1 VADWPNPG
9 WEKVYPSTL
18 RPQGH
23 DIIRTWA
30 FYTIMRCYAL
40 TGEKPFDELVIN
52 GMVFGEDGHKMSKSL
67 GNVIAPEEVITEYG
81 ADALRLWS
89 ANSVPGSDVPF
100 GWKDIK
106 HAYKFLRKF
115 WNAFRFISMHLDENV
130 PENLSENNIID
141 QWILS
146 KLNRLNKVVTQA
158 FEEYNFAN
166 AEQAIYDFVWH
177 DFCDEYIEAVKYR
190 LYEDT
195 TSTHDAKFTLKK
207 VIETVLAL
215 MAPITPFFADQ
226 VSGYLG
232 NNSFDLHNGGWP
244 QVEEELIS
252 DDIELIGSYAVDIID
267 ELRRYKSSHGIP
279 LNQLLNTVNI
289 YTEDVEKVNLTID
302 DIKNTNKVDNITVQ
316 SGKPDLHEKV
326 KLIEPVMSKIGPEF
340 KQNAKKI
347 IDFIAN
353 TDPEIIM
360 EELNSTGEVKVDD
373 VAFTKDHI
381 TTESDLVSKTGEV
394 VDIIKTENYDILLE
408 VQQ

>member
-1 VADWPNPG
+1 
-9 WEKVYPSTL
+9 
-18 RPQGH
+18 
-23 DIIRTWA
+23 
-30 FYTIMRCYAL
+30 
-40 TGEKPFDELVIN
+40 
-52 GMVFGEDGHKMSKSL
+52 
-67 GNVIAPEEVITEYG
+67 
-81 ADALRLWS
+81 
-89 ANSVPGSDVPF
+89 
-100 GWKDIK
+100 
-106 HAYKFLRKF
+106 
-115 WNAFRFISMHLDENV
+115 MHLDDDV
-130 PENLSENNIID
+130 PEELTENNIID

-146 KLNRLNKVVTQA
+146 KLNRLNQTVTKA

-195 TSTHDAKFTLKK
+195 VSTKDAKYTLKK

-232 NNSFDLHNGGWP
+232 NNSYELHNGGWP
-244 QVEEELIS
+244 EVDEELIS
-252 DDIELIGSYAVDIID
+252 DDIELIGSYAIDVID

-279 LNQLLNTVNI
+279 LNQLINTVNI
-289 YTEDVEKVNLTID
+289 YTEDVEKVNLTIT

-326 KLIEPVMSKIGPEF
+326 KQIEPIMSKIGPTF
-340 KQNAKKI
+340 KQDAKKI
-347 IDFIAN
+347 IDFIAT

-360 EELNSTGEVKVDD
+360 DELNQNGEVKVDD
-373 VAFTKDHI
+373 VAFTQEHI
-381 TTESDLVSKTGEV
+381 TTESDLVSKTGEI